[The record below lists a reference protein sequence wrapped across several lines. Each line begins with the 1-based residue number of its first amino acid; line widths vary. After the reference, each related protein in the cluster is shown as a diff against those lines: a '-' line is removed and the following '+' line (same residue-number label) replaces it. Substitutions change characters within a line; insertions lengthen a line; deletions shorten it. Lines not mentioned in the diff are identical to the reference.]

1 MNAFDAFIPNWLR
14 EGRKILSTKLIML
27 MNSSTSQDAK
37 QKPVYS
43 LTWRVF
49 TEAKSAEEGIAA
61 LYLIQSQRW
70 SL

>member
-1 MNAFDAFIPNWLR
+1 MNAFDAFIPNWLQ

-43 LTWRVF
+43 LTRRVF

-61 LYLIQSQRW
+61 LYPIQSQ
-70 SL
+70 

>member
-1 MNAFDAFIPNWLR
+1 
-14 EGRKILSTKLIML
+14 ML
-27 MNSSTSQDAK
+27 MNSSTSQDEK

-43 LTWRVF
+43 LTRRVF

-61 LYLIQSQRW
+61 LYPIQSQRW